1 MKIFLITTAGGS
13 GTRMGAGKPKQFLE
27 LGGKSVLQLT
37 LERLK
42 EGIPDAELITVLPQ
56 DQISV
61 WKQMCYDSRFSCRQT
76 LVAGGITR
84 FHSVKNALA
93 KVPDGAIVAVHD
105 GVRPLISPAFVR
117 RLLDEALEFG
127 SAVPLMPCVETMK
140 LMYPKTLTPCGGYA
154 DRSRLFG
161 IQTPQFFRSEML
173 KAAYRQPFDTAFTD
187 DSSVAEAAGASLHY
201 CPGERFNIKLA
212 TPDDM
217 LLAEA
222 LLKLGQKV

>member
-1 MKIFLITTAGGS
+1 MKVFLITTAGGS

-27 LGGKSVLQLT
+27 LEGKSVLQMT

-42 EGIPDAELITVLPQ
+42 EGIPDAELIT
-56 DQISV
+56 
-61 WKQMCYDSRFSCRQT
+61 
-76 LVAGGITR
+76 
-84 FHSVKNALA
+84 
-93 KVPDGAIVAVHD
+93 VHD

-140 LMYPKTLTPCGGYA
+140 LMDPKTLTPCGGYA

-201 CPGERFNIKLA
+201 CPGERFNIKLT

>member
-127 SAVPLMPCVETMK
+127 SAADALRGDHEAYGSENPDSLRG
-140 LMYPKTLTPCGGYA
+140 LCGPQPSLRHTDPSVLPFGNA
-154 DRSRLFG
+154 EGRL
-161 IQTPQFFRSEML
+161 QAAFR
-173 KAAYRQPFDTAFTD
+173 YGFHR
-187 DSSVAEAAGASLHY
+187 
-201 CPGERFNIKLA
+201 
-212 TPDDM
+212 
-217 LLAEA
+217 
-222 LLKLGQKV
+222 